1 MANMDIEE
9 IVNLINGLMIKANE
23 SGALVYSGYPTDIYE
38 IDNDLL
44 SFVQAVASELNANV
58 VDIDEEHI
66 LMKRNN
72 IYTDITWSIG
82 SRGDIEMTI
91 EVYF

>member
-1 MANMDIEE
+1 MELDE

-23 SGALVYSGYPTDIYE
+23 MGTLVYSGYPTDIYE

-44 SFVQAVASELNANV
+44 SFVQAVASELNAIV
-58 VDIDEEHI
+58 VNIDDEHI

-72 IYTDITWSIG
+72 LYTKITWSIG